1 MNKLEF
7 KKIII
12 VLIHAI
18 IVWGLCGAT
27 ISIGRSVTTMG
38 TTLIIHAIVAPIFAF
53 IVSLFYY
60 KKFNYTTPIWTAII
74 YLITVIAMDA
84 GLVAPIFEKSYE
96 MFKSILGTWIPFT
109 LIFLS
114 TYITGL
120 IFKRKAN

>member
-53 IVSLFYY
+53 IVSMFYY
-60 KKFNYTTPIWTAII
+60 KKFN
-74 YLITVIAMDA
+74 
-84 GLVAPIFEKSYE
+84 
-96 MFKSILGTWIPFT
+96 
-109 LIFLS
+109 
-114 TYITGL
+114 
-120 IFKRKAN
+120 